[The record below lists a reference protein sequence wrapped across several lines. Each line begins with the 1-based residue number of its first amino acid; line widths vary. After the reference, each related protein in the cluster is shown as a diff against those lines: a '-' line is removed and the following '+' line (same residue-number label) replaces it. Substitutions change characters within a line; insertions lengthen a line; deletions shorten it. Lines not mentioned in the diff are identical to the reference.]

1 MILELLLALAAG
13 EVLMVAALVIAIAA
27 HAFLLRWRERRRA
40 RLYLKARQ
48 ILYEYISDP
57 LRPLTEEEQSLLRR
71 LTWNEQVDILAALAR
86 SLALDERP
94 AVFEVAR
101 ILGVLDKARRL
112 TTSRF
117 WPWRLRGV
125 RVLMLLSDDRS
136 LIPQLVTDKNPEV
149 RSAAVEWAADEPGEE
164 MAALITPLL
173 DRAAPRYRFAV
184 IDAMI
189 RMRGSV
195 VEPLRVLLSTSTDAA
210 TLASALRIARHI
222 ADARFL
228 QEALSLARG
237 GSAEVVRGAAR
248 VLGAIGGAESP
259 LVLRK
264 LLGHEDESV
273 RAAAIR
279 ALRDLDDRDSV
290 EQIAGRLRDSSWAV
304 RREAALALRALG
316 PDGSVLLRQM
326 TRNPDRFAADMA
338 RQVLSLPAGAAS

>member
-1 MILELLLALAAG
+1 MILGLLLALIAG
-13 EVLMVAALVIAIAA
+13 EVVMVGMLVIAIAV
-27 HAFLLRWRERRRA
+27 HASLLRWRKRRHA

-48 ILYEYISDP
+48 VLYEYISDP
-57 LRPLTEEEQSLLRR
+57 LRPLTDEEQLLLHR
-71 LTWNEQVDILAALAR
+71 LTWNEQVDILSTLAR

-101 ILGVLDKARRL
+101 ILGVVAKATRL

-117 WPWRLRGV
+117 WPWRLKGV

-136 LIPQLVTDKNPEV
+136 IIPQLVADRNPEV
-149 RSAAVEWAADEPGEE
+149 RSAAVEWAADKPTAE
-164 MAALITPLL
+164 MAALIAPLL

-189 RMRGSV
+189 RMRSSG
-195 VEPLRVLLSTSTDAA
+195 VEPLRNLLRTSTDAA
-210 TLASALRIARHI
+210 TLASALMIARYL

-228 QEALSLARG
+228 QEALSLVQS
-237 GSAEVVRGAAR
+237 GSAEVVCGAAR
-248 VLGAIGGAESP
+248 VLGAIGGAECP
-259 LVLRK
+259 PVLRR

-279 ALRDLDDRDSV
+279 ALRHLDDRDSV
-290 EQIAGRLRDSSWAV
+290 EEIAGRMRDSSWSV

-316 PDGSVLLRQM
+316 PDGSILLRQF
-326 TRNPDRFAADMA
+326 TSSTDRFASDMA
-338 RQVLSLPAGAAS
+338 QQVLSLPAGAAS